1 MCSRPKQFA
10 ALPKFVLKKVAAYEF
25 QAEVLISGAPATA
38 SGRTLTL
45 YPIDNTL
52 RLSLQLL
59 TKFFNM

>member
-25 QAEVLISGAPATA
+25 QAEVLISSTPVTA
-38 SGRTLTL
+38 SGLTLTL
-45 YPIDNTL
+45 YPIDNAL

-59 TKFFNM
+59 TKFFNV

>member
-25 QAEVLISGAPATA
+25 QAEVLISSTLVAA
-38 SGRTLTL
+38 SYRILTL

-52 RLSLQLL
+52 GLSLQLL
-59 TKFFNM
+59 TKLFDM